1 MQLSLHIF
9 YKKIN
14 GENMILGEIATSD
27 KMQKFYEGVLHQNW
41 VGTNWEAH
49 ARVPN
54 KAKGSAGETI
64 VKNYLLA
71 NGNII
76 KPRINEGHDALCN
89 GKKIEIKF
97 SMAKSTKSKKGCLI
111 QPNNWMF
118 NHIEMGKD
126 WDILIL
132 VGINPPKNWNK
143 AENTG
148 DWEEET
154 ILLVKKEDL
163 LKIYKTK
170 KWYEIFRRQQGGEKS
185 NNDDWLIDNKIRIEK
200 FMELPFVIKN
210 PTKI

>member
-1 MQLSLHIF
+1 MVLG
-9 YKKIN
+9 KI
-14 GENMILGEIATSD
+14 ETSE
-27 KMQKFYEGVLHQNW
+27 KMQKFYEEVVHQNW
-41 VGTNWEAH
+41 AGTNWEAH

-64 VKNYLLA
+64 VKKYLLA

-76 KPRINEGHDALCN
+76 KPRINEGHDAICN
-89 GKKIEIKF
+89 DKKLEIKF
-97 SMAKSTKSKKGCLI
+97 SMAKSTKSKSGSLI
-111 QPNNWMF
+111 RPNCWMF

-132 VGINPPKNWNK
+132 VGINPPKNWYK

-148 DWEEET
+148 DWEEEI

-163 LKIYKTK
+163 QKIYKTE

-185 NNDDWLIDNKIRIEK
+185 NNDDWLIDSTARFEK
-200 FMELPFVIKN
+200 LMQLPFVIKN

>member
-14 GENMILGEIATSD
+14 GGKMKLKEIVVS
-27 KMQKFYEGVLHQNW
+27 QELEELYEKLVHENW
-41 VGTNWEAH
+41 VGTNWEKH
-49 ARVPN
+49 SKVPN
-54 KAKGSAGETI
+54 KAKGTAGETI
-64 VKNYLLA
+64 VKKYLLA

-154 ILLVKKEDL
+154 ILLTE
-163 LKIYKTK
+163 
-170 KWYEIFRRQQGGEKS
+170 EK
-185 NNDDWLIDNKIRIEK
+185 
-200 FMELPFVIKN
+200 
-210 PTKI
+210 